1 VALPGSQGWAL
12 DIHSAHK
19 SSIGEKVGL
28 SRIKGAVIRL
38 RCVWSGESSS
48 GADEEIFASSRLGP
62 TRNLARPASTVTG
75 LTEEFP
81 ATPIHASS
89 LHFASLPLL
98 TQHLSHFH
106 TLSLSHPSF
115 AAAVRLLQS
124 WATHRSFG
132 SSIGP
137 SSEFWAWCVARTLD
151 WGASSTSNS
160 SGGGGEVWAGWRK
173 TVEWLAG
180 VDWVEGIFFRVDG
193 NDGVRLCLF
202 HNTSGPY

>member
-1 VALPGSQGWAL
+1 M
-12 DIHSAHK
+12 
-19 SSIGEKVGL
+19 
-28 SRIKGAVIRL
+28 IRL
-38 RCVWSGESSS
+38 RCVWSDASA
-48 GADEEIFASSRLGP
+48 GATEEEVFALTRLGP
-62 TRNLARPASTVTG
+62 TRNLVRPSTVNTVG
-75 LTEEFP
+75 EGFP

-98 TQHLSHFH
+98 THHLSHFH

-115 AAAVRLLQS
+115 AAAARLLQS

-132 SSIGP
+132 ESLGL

-160 SGGGGEVWAGWRK
+160 NGGGGEVWAGWRK

-193 NDGVRLCLF
+193 NIGVSPPLPSF
-202 HNTSGPY
+202 